1 MIAGK
6 TFRELR
12 WMALAY
18 LLILEGLC
26 VPVLLWWPDIYAELQ
41 RSSLGDKLPFDFA
54 RKIFE
59 AVRET
64 DPGIA
69 YRNWVA
75 VMLFF
80 RSTNLVG
87 VAAAVLFG
95 TGLFAREREN
105 LTFEFLLSRPIARGA
120 ILWQK
125 LWPAALCTTVPLFVV
140 NASALYWSHCVEE
153 TLPIPQ
159 LLLATLH
166 AAVFLLFV
174 LALTTWVS
182 LRLRVQAHV
191 AAAVGAL
198 LVLQIGVYLTQ
209 RIRVF
214 SLFRLVDFEW
224 YAPVLAGNTPLWQM
238 LDPVRSHGFTTWL
251 LLGTLACVLLTW
263 RELRH
268 ATP

>member
-26 VPVLLWWPDIYAELQ
+26 VPVLLWWPDIYADLQ
-41 RSSLGDKLPFDFA
+41 RSSLFRNLPIQFVKD
-54 RKIFE
+54 IVDGVTNSDE
-59 AVRET
+59 
-64 DPGIA
+64 GIA

-105 LTFEFLLSRPIARGA
+105 LTFEFLLSRPIARGS

-125 LWPAALCTTVPLFVV
+125 LWPAALCTVLPVFAV
-140 NASALYWSHCVEE
+140 NTSALYWSTRIDE
-153 TLPIPQ
+153 TLPVAE
-159 LLLATLH
+159 LFLATGH
-166 AAVFLLFV
+166 AAAFLLFV
-174 LALTTWVS
+174 LTLTAWVS
-182 LRLRVQAHV
+182 LRLRVQSHV
-191 AAAVGAL
+191 AAAVGAF
-198 LVLQIGVYLTQ
+198 LVVQIGVYLTQ
-209 RIRVF
+209 RIRSL

-224 YAPVLAGNTPLWQM
+224 YAAVLAGNRPWWQM
-238 LDPVRSHGFTTWL
+238 LDPLHRHGCTSWL
-251 LLGTLACVLLTW
+251 LLGAALCIALAW
-263 RELRH
+263 RDLRR
-268 ATP
+268 ASP

>member
-18 LLILEGLC
+18 LLILEALC
-26 VPVLLWWPDIYAELQ
+26 VPVLLWWPDIYADLQ
-41 RSSLGDKLPFDFA
+41 RSSLFRSLPLDFA
-54 RKIFE
+54 KRIFE
-59 AVRET
+59 GIT
-64 DPGIA
+64 DKDEGIA

-80 RSTNLVG
+80 RSCNLVG
-87 VAAAVLFG
+87 TAAAVLFG

-105 LTFEFLLSRPIARGA
+105 QTFEFLLSRPIARGA

-125 LWPAALCTTVPLFVV
+125 LWPAALCTVLPLFVV
-140 NASALYWSHCVEE
+140 NASALYWSTHIGEQ
-153 TLPIPQ
+153 LPVAE
-159 LLLATLH
+159 LFLATAH

-174 LALTTWVS
+174 LTLTAWAS

-191 AAAVGAL
+191 AAAVGAF

-209 RIRVF
+209 RIRGF

-224 YAPVLAGNTPLWQM
+224 YVPVLAGNTPWWQM
-238 LDPVRSHGFTTWL
+238 LDPFHRHGFTSWL
-251 LLGTLACVLLTW
+251 LLATAACLVLAW
-263 RELRH
+263 RDLRR
-268 ATP
+268 AAP

>member
-18 LLILEGLC
+18 LLILEALC
-26 VPVLLWWPDIYAELQ
+26 VPVLLWWPDIYADLQ
-41 RSSLGDKLPFDFA
+41 RSNLFRNLPIDFA
-54 RKIFE
+54 KRIFE
-59 AVRET
+59 GVSDRDE
-64 DPGIA
+64 GLA

-80 RSTNLVG
+80 RSCNLVG
-87 VAAAVLFG
+87 TAAAVLFG

-105 LTFEFLLSRPIARGA
+105 GTFEFLLSRPIARGA

-125 LWPAALCTTVPLFVV
+125 LWPAALCTIVPLFVV
-140 NASALYWSHCVEE
+140 NASALYWSARIDES
-153 TLPIPQ
+153 LPAKE
-159 LLLATLH
+159 LFLATLH

-174 LALTTWVS
+174 LLMTAWAS
-182 LRLRVQAHV
+182 LRLRVQSHV
-191 AAAVGAL
+191 AAVVGAI

-209 RIRVF
+209 RIRQF

-224 YAPVLAGNTPLWQM
+224 YGPVLAGNTTAAEM
-238 LDPVRSHGFTTWL
+238 FDPFRSHGYTSWL
-251 LLGTLACVLLTW
+251 LLGAAVCAVGAW
-263 RELRH
+263 RDLRR
-268 ATP
+268 AVP